1 MSLRRWWPWLALGL
15 VVVVAVAIT
24 VWPRGGQRT
33 AVQRRRDLAAEI
45 KCPECQGLSMGD
57 SDSTTARAARADI
70 TARIAHGESDA
81 QIRQAYVDR
90 YGESILL
97 KPEATGIGLIV
108 WALPVAAFVAAAGG
122 LVIAL
127 RRWRREP
134 RLQATDADRRL
145 VESMRSP
152 TDQR

>member
-1 MSLRRWWPWLALGL
+1 MSLRRWWAWLALGL

-24 VWPRGGQRT
+24 VWPRGGERSD
-33 AVQRRRDLAAEI
+33 VQRARDLAAEL

-57 SDSTTARAARADI
+57 SGSTTARAARADI
-70 TARIAHGESDA
+70 TRRIAHGESDA

-97 KPEATGIGLIV
+97 KPEAKGIGLIV
-108 WALPVAAFVAAAGG
+108 WALPVGALVAAAGG

-134 RLQATDADRRL
+134 RLHPTDADRRL
-145 VESMRSP
+145 VESTRSP
-152 TDQR
+152 TDQP

>member
-1 MSLRRWWPWLALGL
+1 MSLRRWWAWLALGL

-24 VWPRGGQRT
+24 VWPRGGERSD
-33 AVQRRRDLAAEI
+33 VQRARDLAAEL

-70 TARIAHGESDA
+70 TRRIAHGKSDA
-81 QIRQAYVDR
+81 QIRQAYIDR

-97 KPEATGIGLIV
+97 KPEAKGIGLIV
-108 WALPVAAFVAAAGG
+108 WALPVGALIAAAGG

-134 RLQATDADRRL
+134 RLHPTDADRRL
-145 VESMRSP
+145 VESTRSP
-152 TDQR
+152 TDQP